1 MRTQFHAL
9 RPSGRLASDVHRA
22 FVATGMVVGVC
33 AVGAAFT
40 GLAHTSMSR
49 DTPSHSLSAAQLS
62 TGSLLVV
69 SPSGTFCRN
78 RTIDNATWR
87 IRDNGWVDCD
97 DALAKS
103 SGTATTGSRF
113 DLIRQSF
120 RGN

>member
-1 MRTQFHAL
+1 MRARAP
-9 RPSGRLASDVHRA
+9 RPSTARLAGDIHRA

-49 DTPSHSLSAAQLS
+49 GTQSHTLNAAEFS

-87 IRDNGWVDCD
+87 IRDNGWVDCEE
-97 DALAKS
+97 AFAKP
-103 SGTATTGSRF
+103 SGTASTGSRF

-120 RGN
+120 RRN

>member
-9 RPSGRLASDVHRA
+9 RPSGRLAGDVHRA
-22 FVATGMVVGVC
+22 LVATGMMVGIC
-33 AVGAAFT
+33 AVGAAFA

-49 DTPSHSLSAAQLS
+49 GAQPHTLTAAELN

-87 IRDNGWVDCD
+87 IRDNGWVDCE

-103 SGTATTGSRF
+103 TGTATTGARF